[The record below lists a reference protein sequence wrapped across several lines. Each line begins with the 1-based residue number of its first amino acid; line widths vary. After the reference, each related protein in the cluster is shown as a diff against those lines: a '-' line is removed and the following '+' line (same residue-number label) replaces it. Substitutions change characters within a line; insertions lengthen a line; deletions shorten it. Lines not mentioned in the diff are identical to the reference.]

1 MNGFSIFRCGSIVCI
16 ATVVSACTTCKP
28 VYVSTAI
35 PAPPPLARPL
45 LETSKLTVTSSDGEV
60 VRAYRV
66 TIEQLIGYATSLE
79 KIVETYDN
87 LSRETNNKNKE

>member
-1 MNGFSIFRCGSIVCI
+1 MNGFSIVRCVSVVCI
-16 ATVVSACTTCKP
+16 ATAISACTTCKP
-28 VYVSTAI
+28 VYVGTTI
-35 PAPPPLARPL
+35 PTPPSLARPI

-66 TIEQLIGYATSLE
+66 TIEQLIGYSTSLE
-79 KIVETYDN
+79 KIVETYDK

>member
-28 VYVSTAI
+28 VYVSAAI
-35 PAPPPLARPL
+35 PAPPSLARPI
-45 LETSKLTVTSSDGEV
+45 LETSKLDVTSSDGEV

-66 TIEQLIGYATSLE
+66 TIEQLIGYSTSLE
-79 KIVETYDN
+79 KIVETYDK
-87 LSRETNNKNKE
+87 LSRVDNNKNKE

>member
-1 MNGFSIFRCGSIVCI
+1 MNGFSIIRCVSVVCI
-16 ATVVSACTTCKP
+16 ATAISACSLCKP

-35 PAPPPLARPL
+35 PVPPALARPL
-45 LETSKLTVTSSDGEV
+45 LETSKLDVTSTDGEV

-66 TIEQLIGYATSLE
+66 TIEQLIGYSTSLE
-79 KIVETYDN
+79 KIVETYDK

>member
-16 ATVVSACTTCKP
+16 ATVVTACSTCKP
-28 VYVSTAI
+28 VYVSTTI
-35 PAPPPLARPL
+35 PTPPALARPI
-45 LETSKLTVTSSDGEV
+45 LETSKLSVNSGDGET

-66 TIEQLIGYATSLE
+66 TIEQLIQYSTSLE

-87 LSRETNNKNKE
+87 LSRMDNNKNKE